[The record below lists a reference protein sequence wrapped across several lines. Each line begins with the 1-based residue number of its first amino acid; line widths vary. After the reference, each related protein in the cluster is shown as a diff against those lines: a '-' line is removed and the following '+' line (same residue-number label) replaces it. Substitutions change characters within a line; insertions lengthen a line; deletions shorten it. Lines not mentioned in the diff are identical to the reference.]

1 MPTVPLLTPDQSPT
15 EAGTPGLNLAV
26 PEDAF
31 GGAVGKALS
40 GLGTSIEGASDRI
53 WARAV
58 ELQNLDNDTEAKR
71 ADTAYMI
78 KAGELHAQFSS
89 LEGDAARAAFPK
101 YMQDQQAARESIRD
115 SLSNPMAQKMYDSS
129 SLNFMGRNIFNAA
142 GHAAQ
147 QTKVAANNASAARV
161 DTLTNNIGENPNDEE
176 GFQKSVKAI
185 AAETRSQGA
194 NGGWS
199 EDQIK
204 ATTDNNISS
213 AVSKRIVGLARTD
226 PFAAQRMFDQ
236 ATDGKNL
243 NPNDAARVQ
252 ATIQTQSR
260 QVISRNVSGMVNAD
274 LDHPSDDPE
283 KSLEDRIAEAKA
295 NPDVQRFT
303 KNDPLLPDFV
313 EQRVIADY
321 NRSKAITRDADQRNE
336 QTVAAALMQGNKEG
350 ILPKSVDELKLIDPN
365 VSAAWDSLKPTTQR
379 KYMAAMAQNAGGG
392 RIAWTDEGLRN
403 YQAIKGQA
411 VEDPVQFLERDIVAE
426 KNLPNSAK
434 RELINLQ
441 TRLTQQ
447 STSDPR
453 VGRALQLLK
462 PDLEA
467 AGIKK
472 TAGGSNDEYYQFV
485 GAMQEA
491 LEDFHQNNKK
501 APSYDDI
508 KKIGSRLMQEQVTS
522 SHWYGDS
529 KSPLYSIPVPD
540 EEDKRIKADPFWQQK
555 GIVSPT
561 TSMVQRF
568 YAAEQYNKLY
578 GGSAKK
584 SEAAQ

>member
-1 MPTVPLLTPDQSPT
+1 MPTVPSLLTPDRAPT
-15 EAGTPGLNLAV
+15 ESGTPALSV
-26 PEDAF
+26 PVSADAF
-31 GGAVGKALS
+31 GGAIGTALS
-40 GLGTSIEGASDRI
+40 GLGTSIEGASDKI

-58 ELQNLDNDTEAKR
+58 ELQNLNNDTEAKR

-78 KAGELHAQFSS
+78 KAGNLHADFSA

-101 YMQDQQAARESIRD
+101 YMQDQQQAREDIRGT
-115 SLSNPMAQKMYDSS
+115 LSNPMAQKMYDSS

-147 QTKVAANNASAARV
+147 QTKVSANNASTARV
-161 DTLTNNIGENPNDEE
+161 QTLTDNIGENPDDEQ
-176 GFQKSVKAI
+176 GFQRGIRSI
-185 AAETRSQGA
+185 QAETRSQGV

-204 ATTDNNISS
+204 ATTDANVST

-226 PFAAQRMFDQ
+226 PFGAQRMYDQ
-236 ATDGKNL
+236 ASDGKNL
-243 NPNDAARVQ
+243 LPNDAARVQ

-274 LDHPSDDPE
+274 LDHPSDPDTAP

-295 NPDVQRFT
+295 NPDVAKFS

-321 NRSKAITRDADQRNE
+321 NRSKAITRDADQRAE
-336 QTVAAALMQGNKEG
+336 QTVQGALLQGNKEG
-350 ILPKSVDELKLIDPN
+350 ILPKSVDELKL
-365 VSAAWDSLKPTTQR
+365 VSPDASTAWDSLKPTTQR
-379 KYMAAMAQNAGGG
+379 KYMAQMAQNAKGETV
-392 RIAWTDEGLRN
+392 AWTDDGLRN
-403 YQAIKGQA
+403 YQSIKGQA
-411 VEDPVQFLERDIVAE
+411 VADPVEFLNRDIVAE

-441 TRLTQQ
+441 SRLTQQ

-453 VGRALQLLK
+453 VGRALQLLG
-462 PDLEA
+462 PDLQA
-467 AGIKK
+467 AGITK
-472 TAGGSNDEYYQFV
+472 TGDKEGYYQFV
-485 GAMQEA
+485 GAMQDA
-491 LEDFHQNNKK
+491 LDDFHQNNKK
-501 APSYDDI
+501 TPSYDDI

-522 SHWYGDS
+522 KGWLWDS
-529 KSPLYSIPVPD
+529 KSPLYSTPVP
-540 EEDKRIKADPFWQQK
+540 EEDEKRIRESPFWQQK
-555 GIVSPT
+555 GIT
-561 TSMVQRF
+561 TVRPDQVQRY

-578 GGSAKK
+578 GGSAK
-584 SEAAQ
+584 SGTTQ